1 MPPKA
6 DRMTTEA
13 ELVKHLAPLDPFCIY
28 HFGSSTRSEGMRPD
42 SDIDLA
48 FLSDQPKG
56 PFDVFSVAQNI
67 ARLCHR
73 DVDLIDLRKC
83 GTVMAMRV
91 IETGRKLFV
100 S

>member
-1 MPPKA
+1 
-6 DRMTTEA
+6 
-13 ELVKHLAPLDPFCIY
+13 
-28 HFGSSTRSEGMRPD
+28 MRPD

-56 PFDVFSVAQNI
+56 LFDVFSVAQNI